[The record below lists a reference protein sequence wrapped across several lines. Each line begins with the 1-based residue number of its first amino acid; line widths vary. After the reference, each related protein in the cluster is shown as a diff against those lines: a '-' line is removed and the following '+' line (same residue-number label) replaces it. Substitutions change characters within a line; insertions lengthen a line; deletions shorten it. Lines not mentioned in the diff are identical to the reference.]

1 MGAASF
7 PDDVFWSSNASD
19 CVWARYGDDFVV
31 FHRPSGKTHLLN
43 LAGYRL
49 LTEMLQD
56 PVSTSTIAARL
67 ADSSSGDAAPLDE
80 AAVEDML
87 LRFEY
92 LGFVSRSVP
101 TP

>member
-67 ADSSSGDAAPLDE
+67 ADSSSGDTAPLDE